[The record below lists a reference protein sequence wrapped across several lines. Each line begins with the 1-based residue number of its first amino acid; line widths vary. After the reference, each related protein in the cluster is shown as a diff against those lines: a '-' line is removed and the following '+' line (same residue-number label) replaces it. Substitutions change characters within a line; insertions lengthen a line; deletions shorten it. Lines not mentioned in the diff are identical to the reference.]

1 MDTQP
6 QPAIEKVP
14 VKKRRTWYWWLLGIV
29 VVIILAV
36 AWTGVYQIPVASAI
50 MGANKPKD
58 LGVKVSDAA
67 MTSLQTK
74 IATKITG
81 AAIDYNSPVD
91 QIFSGTVPVDTQ
103 NTSEE
108 ITTWL
113 AKRAGTNAPVTNVQ
127 VCMIEGGVEVSGLL
141 HKYVNAPAYAKVMI
155 TRTGEKSVSLQI
167 TEAKVGKIT
176 VPQKYLTQ
184 AQDWFTKQTNSRM
197 ASIPGF
203 SMTQL
208 EYHAGYNIFKGTMP
222 ATARPAA
229 GGWSDLLLK

>member
-1 MDTQP
+1 
-6 QPAIEKVP
+6 
-14 VKKRRTWYWWLLGIV
+14 
-29 VVIILAV
+29 
-36 AWTGVYQIPVASAI
+36 

-67 MTSLQTK
+67 MTSLQSKIDTK
-74 IATKITG
+74 VTG
-81 AAIDYNSPVD
+81 AAIDYNSPAD
-91 QIFSGTVPVDTQ
+91 QIFSGSVPVDTQ

-113 AKRAGTNAPVTNVQ
+113 AKRAGSDTPVSDVQ
-127 VCMIEGGVEVSGLL
+127 VRMIEGGVELSGLL
-141 HKYVNAPAYAKVMI
+141 HKYVNAPAYVKVMI

-167 TEAKVGKIT
+167 TEAKIGKFT

-184 AQDWFTKQTNSRM
+184 AQDWFTKQANNRM

-203 SMTQL
+203 SMTEL
-208 EYHAGYNIFKGTMP
+208 EYHAGHDIFKGTMP

-229 GGWSDLLLK
+229 GGWSDLLMK